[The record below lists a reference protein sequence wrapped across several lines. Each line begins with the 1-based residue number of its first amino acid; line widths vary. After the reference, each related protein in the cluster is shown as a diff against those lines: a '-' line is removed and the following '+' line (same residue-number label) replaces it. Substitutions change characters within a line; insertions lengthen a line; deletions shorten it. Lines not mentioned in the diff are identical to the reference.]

1 MSGYSLLGKPRD
13 GLLPHV
19 LHTCSLST
27 FPELFCF
34 PPPPTAG
41 ANIVCVEGGVAAT
54 GELTVSF
61 SAELSAQEV
70 PAKVLLLTEEVG
82 GAEEIEEGTDAVC
95 WGPRREKR

>member
-1 MSGYSLLGKPRD
+1 MVISPQF
-13 GLLPHV
+13 

-27 FPELFCF
+27 FPEFCF

-41 ANIVCVEGGVAAT
+41 ANIVWVEGGVAAT

-70 PAKVLLLTEEVG
+70 PANVLLLTEEVV
-82 GAEEIEEGTDAVC
+82 GAEGIEEGTDAAC
-95 WGPRREKR
+95 WGPREKKKKFDRGK